1 MNTKRTSNLL
11 RSIAFFLTGVILVC
25 TFGFTVDG
33 WLVGDEDTPIQDSPA
48 EDMPTANEPTEE
60 ITPEIPEEEPTVIYY
75 NPITGL
81 ETTEEFS
88 NKAPLAY
95 VMEKNS
101 PLFGLSGADVI
112 IDIPT
117 EGESRLITIRT
128 DNRNLWKI
136 GAIAPGR
143 GYISSLAGFFG
154 ASLVS
159 LGNDDIIEYDSCVP
173 LSMIDIS
180 GISYKEYN
188 SYTYTNSDL
197 LKGSITEREFT
208 ATLPYIHAEIGEN
221 NMFEAS
227 ASKVTFETTEL
238 FYDEETGR
246 YIWFENGEVQRD
258 LINGKT
264 LSFTNCLILFAD
276 SVTYDN
282 QSGTQMVMST
292 IGSGSGYYLT
302 SGTYTKIN
310 YTSSQSGNMTF
321 YSETGEQLTINRG
334 EIYIRYLK
342 SSMKNQITIY

>member
-33 WLVGDEDTPIQDSPA
+33 WLVKDEND
-48 EDMPTANEPTEE
+48 PTENFPTDGE
-60 ITPEIPEEEPTVIYY
+60 ISEEVIPEIPPEEEKVIYY
-75 NPITGL
+75 NKITGL
-81 ETTEEFS
+81 ETTEELS
-88 NKAPLAY
+88 KLAPFAY

-101 PLFGLSGADVI
+101 PLFGLSGSDII

-117 EGESRLITIRT
+117 EGENRLITIRT
-128 DNRNLWKI
+128 DNNNLWKI
-136 GAIAPGR
+136 GAFAPER

-154 ASLVS
+154 AGLIS
-159 LGNDDIIEYDSCVP
+159 LGSDDIIEYDSCVP
-173 LSMIDIS
+173 PSVVDVG

-197 LKGSITEREFT
+197 LKGSVTLHEFA
-208 ATLPYIHAEIGEN
+208 ATLPYTHAEIGEN
-221 NMFEAS
+221 II
-227 ASKVTFETTEL
+227 FETTAAKAKFEDTEL
-238 FYDEETGR
+238 VYDEESGT
-246 YIWFENGEVQRD
+246 YIWFENGEAQRD

-264 LSFTNCLILFAD
+264 LSFANCLILFAD

-282 QSGTQMVMST
+282 QNGTQMVMNT
-292 IGSGSGYYLT
+292 IGAGSGYYLT
-302 SGTYTKIN
+302 NGTYTRIN
-310 YTSSQSGNMTF
+310 YTSSQSGSMTL

-342 SSMKNQITIY
+342 SSMKNSITI

>member
-33 WLVGDEDTPIQDSPA
+33 WLVGEEGDFPA

-60 ITPEIPEEEPTVIYY
+60 ITPEIPEEEPPVIYY

-88 NKAPLAY
+88 NIAPLAY

-101 PLFGLSGADVI
+101 PLFGLSGADII

-117 EGESRLITIRT
+117 EGENRLISIRT

-173 LSMIDIS
+173 LSMIDIG

-197 LKGSITEREFT
+197 LKGSITEHEFT

-221 NMFEAS
+221 ILFDTTAQKAKFED
-227 ASKVTFETTEL
+227 TEL
-238 FYDEETGR
+238 VYDEETGR

-264 LSFTNCLILFAD
+264 LSFANCLILFAD
-276 SVTYDN
+276 SVIYDN
-282 QSGTQMVMST
+282 QSGTQMVMNT
-292 IGSGSGYYLT
+292 IGTGSGYYLT
-302 SGTYTKIN
+302 NGTYTKIN
-310 YTSSQSGNMTF
+310 YTSSQIGSMTF

>member
-33 WLVGDEDTPIQDSPA
+33 WLVGDEDTPTQDFPA
-48 EDMPTANEPTEE
+48 DGEISEEVIPEIPTEE
-60 ITPEIPEEEPTVIYY
+60 EKVTYH
-75 NPITGL
+75 NKITGL
-81 ETTEEFS
+81 ETVEELS
-88 NKAPLAY
+88 NIAPLAY

-117 EGESRLITIRT
+117 EGENRLITIRT

-154 ASLVS
+154 ASIVS
-159 LGNDDIIEYDSCVP
+159 LGNDDIIEYDSCTP
-173 LSMIDIS
+173 PSIIDVS
-180 GISYKEYN
+180 GLSYKEYN

-197 LKGSITEREFT
+197 LKAGITEHEFT
-208 ATLPYIHAEIGEN
+208 ATLPYIHAKIGEN
-221 NMFEAS
+221 TMFEAT

-238 FYDEETGR
+238 VYDEETSS
-246 YIWFENGEVQRD
+246 YIWYENGEAQRD
-258 LINGKT
+258 LINGQA

-276 SVTYDN
+276 SVIYDN
-282 QSGTQMVMST
+282 QNGTQMVMNT
-292 IGSGSGYYLT
+292 IGTGSGYYLT
-302 SGTYTKIN
+302 NGTYTKIN
-310 YTSSQSGNMTF
+310 YTSSQSGSMTF
-321 YSETGEQLTINRG
+321 YSQTGEQLTINRG

>member
-33 WLVGDEDTPIQDSPA
+33 WLVEEEGDFPA

-60 ITPEIPEEEPTVIYY
+60 ITPEIPEEEPPVIYY

-101 PLFGLSGADVI
+101 PLFGLTGADVI

-117 EGESRLITIRT
+117 EGENRLLTIRT
-128 DNRNLWKI
+128 DNKNLWKI
-136 GAIAPGR
+136 GSIAPER
-143 GYISSLAGFFG
+143 GYISNLASFFSAG
-154 ASLVS
+154 ILSN
-159 LGNDDIIEYDSCVP
+159 GNDDVIDYESCNVV
-173 LSMIDIS
+173 SKVDIS
-180 GISYKEYN
+180 AHTYKEYN
-188 SYTYTNSDL
+188 DYTYTNSDL
-197 LKGSITEREFT
+197 LKGSITEQQFS

-221 NMFEAS
+221 ILFESPATT
-227 ASKVTFETTEL
+227 AIFDNTEL
-238 FYDEETGR
+238 VYDLESGR
-246 YIWFENGEVQRD
+246 YTWLENSEVQRD
-258 LINGKT
+258 LINGKA

-282 QSGTQMVMST
+282 QNGIQMVMNT
-292 IGSGSGYYLT
+292 IGTGSGYYLT

-310 YTSSQSGNMTF
+310 YTSSQSGSMTF
-321 YSETGEQLTINRG
+321 YSDNGEQLTINRG

-342 SSMKNQITIY
+342 SSMKNYITIS

>member
-33 WLVGDEDTPIQDSPA
+33 WLVGDEDILTDNL
-48 EDMPTANEPTEE
+48 PTDGE
-60 ITPEIPEEEPTVIYY
+60 ITEDIIPDIPLEEEKVIFH
-75 NPITGL
+75 NKITGV
-81 ETTEEFS
+81 ETTEELS
-88 NKAPLAY
+88 NVAPLAY

-101 PLFGLSGADVI
+101 PLFGLSGADIV

-117 EGESRLITIRT
+117 EGDNRLITVRT
-128 DNRNLWKI
+128 DNKNLWKI
-136 GAIAPGR
+136 GAIAPER

-154 ASLVS
+154 AGLVS
-159 LGNDDIIEYDSCVP
+159 LGSDDIIEYDSCVP
-173 LSMIDIS
+173 LSMINVS

-197 LKGSITEREFT
+197 LKGSVSNQEFSV
-208 ATLPYIHAEIGEN
+208 TLPYTHAEIGEDII
-221 NMFEAS
+221 FEDTA
-227 ASKVTFETTEL
+227 AKAKLEYTEL
-238 FYDEETGR
+238 IYDEETNK
-246 YIWFENGEVQRD
+246 YVWYENGEAQRD

-264 LSFTNCLILFAD
+264 LSFANCLILFAD

-282 QSGTQMVMST
+282 QSGVQMVMNT
-292 IGSGSGYYLT
+292 IGTGSGYYLT
-302 SGTYTKIN
+302 NGTYTRIN
-310 YTSSQSGNMTF
+310 YTSSQSGSMTL
-321 YSETGEQLTINRG
+321 YSETGEQLIINRG

>member
-33 WLVGDEDTPIQDSPA
+33 WLVKE
-48 EDMPTANEPTEE
+48 ENVPTEDFPTDGE
-60 ITPEIPEEEPTVIYY
+60 ISEEVIPEIPPEEEKVIYY
-75 NPITGL
+75 NKITGL
-81 ETTEEFS
+81 ETGGELS
-88 NKAPLAY
+88 NLAPLAY

-101 PLFGLSGADVI
+101 PLFGLSGADII

-117 EGESRLITIRT
+117 EGENRLITIRT

-136 GAIAPGR
+136 GAMAPVR

-154 ASLVS
+154 AGLIS

-173 LSMIDIS
+173 LSVVDVS

-197 LKGSITEREFT
+197 LKGSVSDREFSV
-208 ATLPYIHAEIGEN
+208 TLPYTYAEIGEN
-221 NMFEAS
+221 II
-227 ASKVTFETTEL
+227 FETTAAKAKFEDTEL
-238 FYDEETGR
+238 VYDEESGT
-246 YIWFENGEVQRD
+246 YIWFENGEAQRD
-258 LINGKT
+258 LINGKA
-264 LSFTNCLILFAD
+264 LSFANCLILFAD
-276 SVTYDN
+276 SVIYDN
-282 QSGTQMVMST
+282 QNGTQMVMNT
-292 IGSGSGYYLT
+292 IGTGSGYYLT
-302 SGTYTKIN
+302 NGTYTKIN
-310 YTSSQSGNMTF
+310 YTSSQSGSMTF